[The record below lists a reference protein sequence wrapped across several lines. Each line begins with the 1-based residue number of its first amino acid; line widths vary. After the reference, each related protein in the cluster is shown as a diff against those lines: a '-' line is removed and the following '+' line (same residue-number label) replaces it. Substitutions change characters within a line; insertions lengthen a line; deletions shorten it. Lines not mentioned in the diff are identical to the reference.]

1 MLPGGAQGVLVLATQ
16 SSAFKAAVEMCRP
29 RGTVVCIG
37 LPSGSF
43 DCPILDVVMKRLT
56 IRGSL
61 VGTRQ
66 VHQSHMNSFK
76 TILDTYSRI
85 IYIVTAI
92 TCLLPMTRI

>member
-1 MLPGGAQGVLVLATQ
+1 MLPGGAHGVLVLATQ

-76 TILDTYSRI
+76 TSLDTFEDN
-85 IYIVTAI
+85 IYNNSNLA
-92 TCLLPMTRI
+92 CYR